1 MSVLPMDRYGSY
13 YIIFHQDVS
22 NDCIDAD
29 TVSLTNNDN
38 NRKRRDDYGFEQTDV
53 TSEQVRTAPKTN
65 CKFAGTSLPAN
76 CMQVHDDEDEYD
88 YYDDGCAS
96 HITEV
101 FVASS
106 IPVLHFIQYFMC

>member
-1 MSVLPMDRYGSY
+1 MCPEAYD
-13 YIIFHQDVS
+13 D
-22 NDCIDAD
+22 NAD
-29 TVSLTNNDN
+29 TVSFTNNNN
-38 NRKRRDDYGFEQTDV
+38 NRKRRDDYGIEQTDV
-53 TSEQVRTAPKTN
+53 TSEQVRTAAKTN
-65 CKFAGTSLPAN
+65 GKTS
-76 CMQVHDDEDEYD
+76 CMQDDEDEYD